1 MQIEF
6 NKNLA
11 QTLNEKKKEL
21 KQLKEVHYG
30 EITSLK
36 HKMNDAVSVNL
47 VSRKVIIAFRINNVQ
62 RILASSKH
70 PASTDQL
77 LQLGYC
83 FFCMRIGRYS
93 YIGCPNKL
101 P

>member
-36 HKMNDAVSVNL
+36 HKMNDAVSIKYRLCQQNVLAPFYCIYMLL
-47 VSRKVIIAFRINNVQ
+47 VSYGMAISNVHMRQNNK
-62 RILASSKH
+62 S
-70 PASTDQL
+70 
-77 LQLGYC
+77 
-83 FFCMRIGRYS
+83 
-93 YIGCPNKL
+93 
-101 P
+101 

>member
-36 HKMNDAVSVNL
+36 HKMNDAVS
-47 VSRKVIIAFRINNVQ
+47 I
-62 RILASSKH
+62 
-70 PASTDQL
+70 
-77 LQLGYC
+77 
-83 FFCMRIGRYS
+83 
-93 YIGCPNKL
+93 
-101 P
+101 